1 MLGKTIS
8 HYKIIELLG
17 KGGMGEVYKALDTKL
32 DRFVALKF
40 LPLDLNQNQENK
52 QRFIEEAQA
61 ASFLDHPNLCTIHE
75 INETANNQL
84 YIVMAFYEGKTLKE
98 LIEAG
103 DISQKDAIDIAIQTA
118 QGLAAA
124 HAKGIV
130 HCDVKPGNII
140 ITTEGIVK
148 IVDFGLAQ
156 LKGKDTSNKT
166 ISGTAAYMS
175 PEKAQGFAVDLRSDI
190 WSLGIILYEMFFKK
204 LPFQGASSYDILDSI
219 INEEPQKPDRPE
231 QNIPRDVCRIIS
243 RCLEKE
249 PAHRYASM
257 NEVITNLKK
266 SLRKMGRTKNVSI
279 GKFTI
284 SFQPLHLLYTSLS
297 ILLLFSVLLFTF
309 SKERTPLKRNIVV
322 VTDVQNMTN
331 EKELNG
337 LSDMFITSLEQ
348 SPRISVMTRER
359 MFDILKQLGVDS
371 VNSINESLARKICA
385 LSHANYILKTTIRK
399 FDIQYNFDLK
409 VIDIEKNKFLLTDQ
423 ARGRGQASVPQMID
437 RLAVKTRKVL
447 KENRKDIAAHNKMVV
462 QDFAQNFEAHEHYF
476 NGETLFLQRK
486 FSKAKKEFEK
496 AIQIDTTY
504 SLAYYRLACVVR
516 EQTENE
522 QLQKSLLNR
531 AKHFMN
537 ADFPL
542 KQRYMVNAEI
552 AFFEKG
558 ARSAI
563 QILKQIEQLYPD
575 EKRLLFR
582 LGECYWTISNYK
594 AAVSYFQKCL
604 RLDPTFEP
612 ALFNLSRLYRSQGN
626 TKKAL
631 DYATRYSKE
640 NKKEGSLQIAR
651 IHEEMKSYM
660 SAVRFYNET
669 LEIDSTNTIAYDGI
683 MRCYKELKKYDKMI
697 DIAKLYARYAKSEY
711 NFRQIVTAFA
721 IANQL
726 PMCLKTLQTVKA
738 SNPNRAPLID
748 CEVAGLYQFSD
759 QFEKAEQLL
768 IPLTNNSMDDQIR
781 RFAWDR
787 LYRNYLYVGKYRDA
801 LKACDEINKLFTS
814 QPKRQAKINL
824 RKALILIW
832 GWNDIEGAKAVA
844 KGAVAA
850 QDSIDWNGYWIHLF
864 YFYVCTNQLIDAE
877 RIFAS
882 KLNKSNSNVEASIL
896 YSKRNECSRADS
908 LMDLLYNF
916 SSDWE
921 KTRSLYHLAICQ
933 IENKSLNKAILSLR
947 KIRKL
952 FDNYGGFRA
961 AYYPKSYYLSGKIY
975 EQLGKNREAVLNYN
989 KFLSIWKN
997 ADKDLPEYV
1006 DAKRRVEKL
1015 KGISGKLSKKNN
1027 HPDNKRAKAHS
1038 FAQSPPSPDK
1048 HLPSV

>member
-1 MLGKTIS
+1 MQGKNIS

-40 LPLDLNQNQENK
+40 LPLDFNQSQQDK
-52 QRFIEEAQA
+52 QRFIEEAKA

-75 INETANNQL
+75 IDETADNQL

-118 QGLAAA
+118 RGLAAA

-140 ITTEGIVK
+140 FTTEGIVK

-156 LKGKDTSNKT
+156 LKGKDTSNKN

-219 INEEPQKPDRPE
+219 LNEEPKDLDHHE
-231 QNIPRDVCRIIS
+231 QNIPRDVHRIIS
-243 RCLEKE
+243 RCLEKD
-249 PAHRYASM
+249 PDRRYASM

-266 SLRKMGRTKNVSI
+266 SLRKMRRTKNVSL
-279 GKFTI
+279 GKFSI
-284 SFQPLHLLYTSLS
+284 KFQPLHLLYTSLS
-297 ILLLFSVLLFTF
+297 ILLLFSVILFTF
-309 SKERTPLKRNIVV
+309 SKERTPVKRNIVV

-337 LSDMFITSLEQ
+337 LSDMLITSLEQ

-371 VNSINESLARKICA
+371 VNSINELLARKICA
-385 LSHANYILKTTIRK
+385 LAHANYILKTTLRK
-399 FDIQYNFDLK
+399 SGKQYNFDVK
-409 VIDIEKNKFLLTDQ
+409 IIDIDKNKFLLTEQ
-423 ARGRGQASVPQMID
+423 ARGRGQASIPQMID
-437 RLAVKTRKVL
+437 SLAIKTRNVL
-447 KENRKDIAAHNKMVV
+447 KETRQDIETHNKMVV
-462 QDFAQNFEAHEHYF
+462 QDLAQNFEAHEHYF
-476 NGETLFLQRK
+476 SGETLFLQRK
-486 FSKAKKEFEK
+486 FSKAKREYEK
-496 AIQIDTTY
+496 AIQIDSTY
-504 SLAYYRLACVVR
+504 SLAYYRLACVIR

-522 QLQKSLLNR
+522 QLEKSLLNR

-537 ADFPL
+537 NDFPL

-558 ARSAI
+558 ARSEI
-563 QILKQIEQLYPD
+563 QILHQIEQLYPD
-575 EKRLLFR
+575 EKRLLFK
-582 LGECYWTISNYK
+582 LGECYWTIQNYQT
-594 AAVSYFQKCL
+594 AVSYFQKCL

-626 TKKAL
+626 TEKAL
-631 DYATRYSKE
+631 DYAIRYMKQ
-640 NKKEGSLQIAR
+640 NRKEGSLQIAR
-651 IHEEMKSYM
+651 IHEEMKRYM
-660 SAVRFYNET
+660 SAVRYYDQV

-683 MRCYKELKKYDKMI
+683 MRSYKKLKKYDKMMN
-697 DIAKLYARYAKSEY
+697 IAKLYARYAKSEY

-726 PMCLKTLQTVKA
+726 PVCLKTLQIVKA
-738 SNPNRAPLID
+738 SNPDRAPLID
-748 CEVAGLYQFSD
+748 CELAGLYQFLD
-759 QFEKAEQLL
+759 QFEKAEKLL
-768 IPLTNNSMDDQIR
+768 IPLTNSSVDDQIR

-787 LYRNYLYVGKYRDA
+787 LYRNYLYVGKYRNA

-832 GWNDIEGAKAVA
+832 GWNDVQGAKTVA
-844 KGAVAA
+844 KSAVAA
-850 QDSIDWNGYWIHLF
+850 QDSIDWNDYWIHLF
-864 YFYVCTNQLIDAE
+864 YFYVSTNQLIDAK
-877 RIFAS
+877 RIFTT
-882 KLNKSNSNVEASIL
+882 KLNKANANIEASIF
-896 YSKRNECSRADS
+896 YSKKIECSQADS
-908 LMDLLYNF
+908 VIEQLYNC

-921 KTRSLYHLAICQ
+921 KVRSLYHLALCQ
-933 IENKSLNKAILSLR
+933 VESKSFNNAIHSLH
-947 KIRKL
+947 KL
-952 FDNYGGFRA
+952 QKLYDNYGGFRA
-961 AYYPKSYYLSGKIY
+961 AYYPKSYHLLGQIY
-975 EQLGKNREAVLNYN
+975 ERMGNSKEAIMNYN
-989 KFLSIWKN
+989 KFLTFWLN
-997 ADKDLPEYV
+997 ADKNLPEYV

-1015 KGISGKLSKKNN
+1015 KGISVRL
-1027 HPDNKRAKAHS
+1027 
-1038 FAQSPPSPDK
+1038 
-1048 HLPSV
+1048 